1 MKLTQVGSCGCAAN
15 KALKGLRRR
24 LKFGLQLEQRAYA
37 PYPLALRNPMAR
49 VPLLDDT
56 TNPELA
62 ELVAKLRA
70 GRRGD
75 LINVYRLLL
84 HSPPLAESWFEHSN
98 AVRWKTELDGR
109 LRELVIV
116 RIAQVSGVDYIV
128 HQHVPKLTEPE
139 GITEADLMALSHWR
153 LAANFDERERAALG
167 LADVMTRDIEVPD
180 ATYNEVAKHFT
191 PRQIVELVVLIG
203 AYNMNT
209 RVLTALQIDPQTP
222 TTDPQTPPA

>member
-1 MKLTQVGSCGCAAN
+1 
-15 KALKGLRRR
+15 
-24 LKFGLQLEQRAYA
+24 
-37 PYPLALRNPMAR
+37 MAR

-75 LINVYRLLL
+75 LINVYRMLL

-98 AVRWKTELDGR
+98 AVRWKTELEGR

-128 HQHVPKLTEPE
+128 RQHVPKLTEPE
-139 GITEADLMALSHWR
+139 GITEADITALSHWR
-153 LAANFDERERAALG
+153 LSANFNERERAALA

-180 ATYNEVAKHFT
+180 SIYNEAARHFST
-191 PRQIVELVVLIG
+191 RQLVELIVLIG
-203 AYNMNT
+203 AYNMNI
-209 RVLTALQIDPQTP
+209 RVLTALRIDAQAPP
-222 TTDPQTPPA
+222 T